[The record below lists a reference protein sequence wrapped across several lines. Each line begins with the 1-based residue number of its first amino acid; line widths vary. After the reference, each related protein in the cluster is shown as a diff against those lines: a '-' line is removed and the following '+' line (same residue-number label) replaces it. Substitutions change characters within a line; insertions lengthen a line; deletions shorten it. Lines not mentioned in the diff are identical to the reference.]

1 MLKFRYSL
9 LFFALGTLGTFAQGQ
24 RATLWL
30 RGIIT
35 TSNNFTNTQTGVS
48 NAGYQF
54 DAINEFAYNSVAEG
68 IAGSATRF
76 SNQLDQEDRQNVL
89 AIGHDFGGLVL
100 RRLAAQNS
108 RVTGVILLGVPN
120 RGSVALERI
129 LPPTFGGAPEIDGY
143 IKAIGAFRSAANDCE
158 DCDILTAFESF
169 VDEIQGLETAYRAL
183 LPNSPEIE
191 SLPAPTVPTAVIRGS
206 EEAPFQL
213 TRLLSSRA
221 FRPAGAGDE
230 AYLDCYQPRIDRRR
244 REIADAYIDGLVSN
258 SLNLYDNITRLVSVP
273 AGGRPTDSVS
283 SIAGILRRLNDNVV
297 AARERDQALADLLEC
312 ELVHQGLNAYWNV
325 IVNQNFYE
333 TETIT
338 YSYYVDELGECL
350 DQCAADYYDGP
361 IPIYDNWISC
371 RDACDYLYDGEP
383 VLVSG
388 SYEVSV
394 YAGHDGLYNLTEQN
408 LTGDGVVGPYE
419 AAGSNHFQ
427 ELNWV
432 IDGQQPNTPLREAYQ
447 DLFDGNAG
455 PAFALPN

>member
-1 MLKFRYSL
+1 MPLTNSPTARSPKVS
-9 LFFALGTLGTFAQGQ
+9 
-24 RATLWL
+24 RAA
-30 RGIIT
+30 RR
-35 TSNNFTNTQTGVS
+35 
-48 NAGYQF
+48 A
-54 DAINEFAYNSVAEG
+54 
-68 IAGSATRF
+68 

-108 RVTGVILLGVPN
+108 RVTGVVLLGVPN
-120 RGSVALERI
+120 QGSVAIQSI
-129 LPPTFGGAPEIDGY
+129 LPEDPGGSPLIDSY
-143 IKAIGAFRSAANDCE
+143 IQSIRAFRTAANDCT

-169 VDEIQGLETAYRAL
+169 VDEVQGLETAYRAL

-191 SLPAPTVPTAVIRGS
+191 NLPAPNVPTAVIRGS
-206 EEAPFQL
+206 EEGPFQL

-221 FRPAGAGDE
+221 FRPAGATDE
-230 AYLDCYQPRIDRRR
+230 AYLDCYQRQIDRRR
-244 REIADAYIDGLVSN
+244 REINDAFVDGLVTN
-258 SLNLYDNITRLVSVP
+258 TLNLYDNIAGLVSI
-273 AGGRPTDSVS
+273 PTDGRTPANIVS
-283 SIAGILRRLNDNVV
+283 AVTGVLRSINENVKQ
-297 AARERDQALADLLEC
+297 ARERDQALADLLEC

-338 YSYYVDELGECL
+338 YSYYDVDELEECL
-350 DQCAADYYDGP
+350 EQCETDYYNSP
-361 IPIYDNWISC
+361 IPNYDDWIAC
-371 RDACDYLYDGEP
+371 QDACDYLYTDEP

-419 AAGSNHFQ
+419 AAGSNHYQ

-432 IDGQQPNTPLREAYQ
+432 IDAQQPNTPLREAYQ